1 MGQNNCKPQPG
12 DLIEI
17 DRPRHKHWALYME
30 DGYVINLTPVGKGIA
45 DWQGARHFSGAPRPL
60 SPSMDWVKKQRL
72 EVVQN
77 NTWRVNNESDQCHPP
92 LTLTEIIHHA
102 KDYIDK
108 DFTYRVFGSNC
119 EDFVKKLRYGE
130 GVTEQVS
137 ARGEPWVPPRAA
149 PGCWLTSAGC
159 EITI

>member
-30 DGYVINLTPVGKGIA
+30 DGYVINLTPVGKKQLKLGIHTVPVFI
-45 DWQGARHFSGAPRPL
+45 RR
-60 SPSMDWVKKQRL
+60 VKKQRL

-130 GVTEQVS
+130 GVTEQS
-137 ARGEPWVPPRAA
+137 R
-149 PGCWLTSAGC
+149 TSAGC